1 MPKTPEEWMKLWTT
15 AGGRRFIM
23 AAVAGFTTTLLQWFG
38 KLDPAGSAYAMVVIA
53 CVAAYITG
61 ATHEAVKRGNSE

>member
-1 MPKTPEEWMKLWTT
+1 MPKTAEDWQKLWTT

-23 AAVAGFTTTLLQWFG
+23 AAAAGFMTSLLQWFG
-38 KLDPAGSAYAMVVIA
+38 KLDQGGSAYAMVVIA

-61 ATHEAVKRGNSE
+61 ATHEAVKKGNE